1 MIKSLILNLL
11 FLFSGI
17 SIAFAQDSTATQN
30 SLSSGT
36 ITSQFDYIYRVSN
49 KFQDYEVVKKSNLEQ
64 LKSNVLDSIRTMSK
78 EVSDLKN
85 QMSTLDDSVVIVK
98 DLLAAEIEEK
108 NQAIADR
115 DNFIFLGIGIQ
126 KSAYSSMMWVLV
138 LVLSGALAFFAVQYF
153 RSSSK
158 ISKAEKDLIDV
169 QEEFEQHRKNTL
181 ERERKL
187 KRELID
193 AQMRKN

>member
-1 MIKSLILNLL
+1 
-11 FLFSGI
+11 
-17 SIAFAQDSTATQN
+17 
-30 SLSSGT
+30 
-36 ITSQFDYIYRVSN
+36 
-49 KFQDYEVVKKSNLEQ
+49 
-64 LKSNVLDSIRTMSK
+64 
-78 EVSDLKN
+78 
-85 QMSTLDDSVVIVK
+85 LDDSVVIVK
-98 DLLAAEIEEK
+98 DSFLYEIEEK

-115 DNFIFLGIGIQ
+115 DNFTFLGMGIQ
-126 KSAYSSMMWVLV
+126 KTAYSSMMWVLV
-138 LVLSGALAFFAVQYF
+138 LVLSVALAFFALQYF

-193 AQMRKN
+193 AQMGKN